1 MGYPVIAHDNV
12 RVRMAHG
19 IRGGAP
25 SPAAALPTLTFSDE
39 LDLYVNQD
47 VRLIKVP
54 AAHTDG
60 DVFVHFAEADVL
72 HLGDVFRTTGYPV
85 IDVDNGGTAA
95 GTLEALQVAMD
106 LAGPDTRIIPG
117 HGDLSAVDDVR
128 EFRDMISVV
137 ARRVSDLIDQG
148 MTLEQVL
155 AAAPTA
161 DLDERWGGSPERF
174 LTGLYQSL
182 AAAGD

>member
-1 MGYPVIAHDNV
+1 
-12 RVRMAHG
+12 
-19 IRGGAP
+19 
-25 SPAAALPTLTFSDE
+25 
-39 LDLYVNQD
+39 
-47 VRLIKVP
+47 
-54 AAHTDG
+54 
-60 DVFVHFAEADVL
+60 VL